1 MIGDE
6 SCHRGWVIDKA
17 KIVILTFIIGNMLI
31 SLMKNFSNRFS
42 LANILQQKFPFW
54 SKKNYYKTDGH
65 FFVI

>member
-1 MIGDE
+1 MNEKE
-6 SCHRGWVIDKA
+6 SCHRGWVINK

-42 LANILQQKFPFW
+42 LANILQQKFPSW